1 MRSRPLALAAV
12 MAAFVS
18 SALAQAP
25 GFPQNM
31 PPNTVYGRSGIS
43 TGPGQAIPFS
53 VIVQTLNNQ
62 VNIWTQPQTF
72 SGGTTSPLTDG
83 VTAIAANNN
92 SNKTALQIYCPF
104 SVNGC
109 NPTTG
114 GTEYDVGRFVLDL
127 ESVTG
132 GTVSQ
137 ANAIAAYANCNV
149 VVGPYPAAG
158 NCVAV
163 SGFSVIAKNGGQAWG
178 IATSCQDN
186 TSAATYVGTALS
198 PRICNGAEFDV
209 GVWDSAGTARAGG
222 VLVSLQGGGTS
233 ALELVGYNLINAS
246 FGGLKWTFGYN
257 CDNGAVSISCISA
270 GAVAASGTSIASQA
284 IAWQYFNGSAV
295 NKAMTMASPGSGGFI
310 FTTTDTS
317 IGTAL
322 DWSSVSITACTLR
335 IVAGCIINGSG
346 AIEAFGTL
354 GVNAFAA
361 NTTFTSQGPDATT
374 GTFAGKFQNSAAAVI
389 ASFRDD
395 GLVFLFGPVTGTIYS
410 AAGTPLPTCNSG
422 IDGASAVVSDATGA
436 TYAGTYSSGGAQK
449 RRVLCVNGTGWITN

>member
-1 MRSRPLALAAV
+1 MKRAAKALFAAVLAAFSFALP
-12 MAAFVS
+12 AA
-18 SALAQAP
+18 AQ
-25 GFPQNM
+25 FPANM

-53 VIVQTLNNQ
+53 IIVQALNNQ
-62 VNIWTQPQTF
+62 TNIWMQPQTF

-83 VTAIAANNN
+83 VTAITANNN
-92 SNKTALQIYCPF
+92 TSKTALQIYCPF

-186 TSAATYVGTALS
+186 TSAATYVGAALS

-310 FTTTDTS
+310 FATTDTS
-317 IGTAL
+317 ITNAM
-322 DWSSVSITACTLR
+322 DWSSVTINTCTLK
-335 IVAGCIINGSG
+335 I
-346 AIEAFGTL
+346 AFGCVMD
-354 GVNAFAA
+354 GAGNASLVAA
-361 NTTFTSQGPDATT
+361 VGT
-374 GTFAGKFQNSAAAVI
+374 GTFKSAGVISTADPGGTASTNTLTSVNSSTISSGTGTVKMSSANSA
-389 ASFRDD
+389 
-395 GLVFLFGPVTGTIYS
+395 
-410 AAGTPLPTCNSG
+410 N
-422 IDGASAVVSDATGA
+422 
-436 TYAGTYSSGGAQK
+436 
-449 RRVLCVNGTGWITN
+449 NTGWLKFFCGTAVCWVPAWVTNAP